1 MNKVWKLFV
10 DENIKT
16 WKKAST
22 KIILILIIL
31 SLFGTLALT
40 KLMEKY
46 YKDNIV
52 MYSANAETER
62 WKENVKE
69 EIKRIESSIE
79 NENLDDDTIYDLTV
93 QKEKYEISLKYNIN
107 IYNAGW
113 KREVIEEIATEK
125 VNDNNSDKISR
136 LEQMLEKQDYKEYIN
151 YQKEQLVDELKN
163 NLITQQDYDDKLM
176 ILELKGKYNID
187 TIYDFYS
194 KDGWK
199 NMIIS
204 YIENAQNSLKTGLD
218 QSNQKLLTVE
228 SKQKLEDDIKIG
240 IYRLE
245 NNIPDPNYEDSNYR
259 ARFEALATS
268 FVMAVIAVAS
278 IIIAGGEIATE
289 ISSGTIKFWALTPN
303 KRWKIVTAKL
313 LSVLFYMIII
323 TLIMS
328 VLTIIVANVAFTQEG
343 SVYLYVKDG
352 VVHEIS
358 NPIYMI
364 ETYFVKLIPVIIEK
378 SKINPDKKVN
388 EITKDSTKSI
398 SISKYH
404 AVVFDMDGVIFDSE
418 AAVMNCWL
426 KLADKYGIKNIMKPY
441 MACIGTT
448 VARTREIMLSEY
460 GNSFPYDEYAKETS
474 IMYHE
479 KYDGGRLPMKKG
491 VVELLEFLK
500 NEGKKIALASSTRRQ
515 TVMN

>member
-107 IYNAGW
+107 LYNAGW

-151 YQKEQLVDELKN
+151 YQKEQLADELKN

-364 ETYFVKLIPVIIEK
+364 ETYFVKLIPVIIFAIF
-378 SKINPDKKVN
+378 SLMLST
-388 EITKDSTKSI
+388 ITRN
-398 SISKYH
+398 
-404 AVVFDMDGVIFDSE
+404 
-418 AAVMNCWL
+418 AAVAVSFGIATYMGNGIMMLIINQYIKQEWVKFIPFNNLNIAGRIFPDAYNPMTIITTQPTGLVFALCV
-426 KLADKYGIKNIMKPY
+426 LAV
-441 MACIGTT
+441 C
-448 VARTREIMLSEY
+448 VVLMLVTMY
-460 GNSFPYDEYAKETS
+460 DSFNKRD
-474 IMYHE
+474 I
-479 KYDGGRLPMKKG
+479 
-491 VVELLEFLK
+491 
-500 NEGKKIALASSTRRQ
+500 I
-515 TVMN
+515 